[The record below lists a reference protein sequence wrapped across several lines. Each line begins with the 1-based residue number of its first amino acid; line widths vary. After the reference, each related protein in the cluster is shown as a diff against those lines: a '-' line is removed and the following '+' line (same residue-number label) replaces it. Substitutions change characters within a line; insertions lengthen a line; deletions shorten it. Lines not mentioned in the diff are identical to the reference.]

1 MAVNSIMKNKYYII
15 TISLACIG
23 IVLASFRS
31 SPPDDKVAYP
41 EGYRDWT
48 HVKTYIIGPKNP
60 AFKTI
65 GGFNHVYANDVALKG
80 YRTGDFPD
88 GSIIVQDNIATAED
102 SISVREGSR
111 AAVIVMI
118 KDAKRF
124 AASEGWGFE
133 AFRGDSQTERLLTP
147 AAVTTCVNC
156 HKKNKQMVFSEL
168 RK

>member
-1 MAVNSIMKNKYYII
+1 MKNRYY
-15 TISLACIG
+15 TLAISLACIG

-31 SPPDDKVAYP
+31 STPADVIAYP

-65 GGFNHVYANDVALKG
+65 GGFNHVYANDLALKG
-80 YRTGDFPD
+80 YETGTFPD
-88 GSIIVQDNIATAED
+88 GSIIVQDNIAAAED
-102 SISVREGSR
+102 SISIREGNR

-124 AASEGWGFE
+124 AVSEGWGFE
-133 AFRGDSQTERLLTP
+133 SFRGDSHTERLLNA

-156 HKKNKQMVFSEL
+156 HKKNKDMVFSEF